1 MIEISP
7 NLQINPTFKLPG
19 RINAA
24 VWPAQNGNTYL
35 LAREVKHPAPQ
46 NQPDKGNL
54 VFLEIDQNEQVVQ
67 EKVVWRPRETAQFLL
82 EDPRAYVCPNGQVL
96 LGLTALP
103 QNGRGDIPYPA
114 LATVE
119 GTNLEEELQRVKV
132 IDQFGPGKNTTPIDE
147 HTFLFRKEGKEN
159 NHKLLVIR
167 RNGESAQALEE
178 ISFPE
183 NIPWATHRIGTA
195 MPPIRVNDQEALM
208 VFHGIKIEGGK
219 VIYSLGR
226 TRLIKNNGHFQ
237 LKVDYH
243 PLLTPDHFL
252 DDQGQPLVEELHPER
267 RVVYVCGGI
276 LKRIQE
282 KEILSSYVNVADR
295 QTREVRFSWRQLTQD
310 AWFLT

>member
-1 MIEISP
+1 MIETSP
-7 NLQINPTFKLPG
+7 SLHIDPTFILPE

-24 VWPAQNGNTYL
+24 AWPAQNGNTYL
-35 LAREVKHPAPQ
+35 LAREVKHSAPPG
-46 NQPDKGNL
+46 QPDKGNL
-54 VFLEIDQNEQVVQ
+54 VFSEVDQDGQVVQ
-67 EKVVWRPRETAQFLL
+67 EKVVWRPRKTARFLL

-119 GTNLEEELQRVKV
+119 GTNLEEGLQRVEV

-147 HTFLFRKEGKEN
+147 HTFLFRRDGEEN

-167 RNGESAQALEE
+167 RNEERAQAQEE

-183 NIPWATHRIGTA
+183 DLPWATYKIGTA
-195 MPPIRVNDQEALM
+195 MPPIWINDQEALM
-208 VFHGIKIEGGK
+208 IFHGIKIEGGIL
-219 VIYSLGR
+219 IYHLGR
-226 TRLIKNNGHFQ
+226 SRFSKNNGHFQ

-252 DDQGQPLVEELHPER
+252 DAQGQPLVEELHPER
-267 RVVYVCGGI
+267 RVVYLCGGT
-276 LKRIQE
+276 LNRLQGE
-282 KEILSSYVNVADR
+282 KFLSLYPNVADR
-295 QTREVRFSWRQLTQD
+295 QTRRAGSLWKELTQD
-310 AWFLT
+310 NWFLT